1 MGHDVQTAATRR
13 RIWGTFIIVVGLA
26 TGLLLVRVSARRPPT
41 EVAPDEARRVARE
54 NFSRLSLDRGETWRP
69 PAVPRLSRSA
79 LGAKSE
85 DKRPARFSP
94 ALLQEFT
101 AQMDKPGFKLPHA
114 FYAAEARREDWAV
127 PMEKRLNERF
137 APDKLR
143 EVGLP
148 TLQLDKVDCRSSSC
162 QIEFSW
168 TKSDLPA
175 ATKSENAARFGGDP
189 LGLLTYQTG
198 PLGALTHRIPPRVG
212 DVVAPGSYD
221 VRIRPDGRFAAT
233 EVILFGA
240 AEIDPETYASV
251 TEKWASRRATGDGRV
266 SAKRLPRWVE
276 GREGRGEDPRA
287 RRV

>member
-1 MGHDVQTAATRR
+1 MGHDVQRTATRR
-13 RIWGTFIIVVGLA
+13 RIRGPLIVGVGLA

-41 EVAPDEARRVARE
+41 ASTPDEEARVARE
-54 NFSRLSLDRGETWRP
+54 NRTGPPLDRGGTWRP

-79 LGAKSE
+79 LSAKSE
-85 DKRPARFSP
+85 DAGPARFLP

-101 AQMDKPGFKLPHA
+101 AQLDKPGFKLPHA

-189 LGLLTYQTG
+189 LGHLTYQTG
-198 PLGALTHRIPPRVG
+198 PLGALTHRIPPQVG

-221 VRIRPDGRFAAT
+221 VRVRPDGRFAAT

-240 AEIDPETYASV
+240 AEIDPDTYASV
-251 TEKWASRRATGDGRV
+251 TEKMG
-266 SAKRLPRWVE
+266 VE
-276 GREGRGEDPRA
+276 TRNR
-287 RRV
+287 